1 MALGRSHVHGHPGV
15 SPQRRIVPADLCVT
29 RGGWPPG
36 ALLVV
41 VCVSFRLI
49 VCGVLTCVL
58 FANRESRTV
67 FSVAS
72 LEYFLLDV
80 FRILQKTQYFEL
92 NLSIR
97 ARILME
103 FEY

>member
-1 MALGRSHVHGHPGV
+1 M
-15 SPQRRIVPADLCVT
+15 
-29 RGGWPPG
+29 
-36 ALLVV
+36 
-41 VCVSFRLI
+41 
-49 VCGVLTCVL
+49 
-58 FANRESRTV
+58 